1 MGFTL
6 ELEMKKQLAVFDFDK
21 TISGFLVDQ
30 EGEILAHDVI
40 FTDGQ
45 LPSDFKEMV
54 GDWEA
59 VRKYKIKTLNSRN
72 LTKDQVWDILGQ
84 LLGRT
89 RTLIDGMDKVI
100 EYLSK
105 DHDIILLSGCSN
117 ILLKCLPEKWR
128 FKKTANCPLK
138 KCLEQTAHLVD
149 IICARDKFSWTTSR
163 TKTTKKFPILEMES
177 MIFVRLPS

>member
-1 MGFTL
+1 MGILLKSWEDPTKRARAHFVTIRNFSSVLLLEFLSFTL

-30 EGEILAHDVI
+30 EGEIQAHDVI

-59 VRKYKIKTLNSRN
+59 VRKYKMKTLNSRN

-84 LLGRT
+84 LLERT

-100 EYLSK
+100 EYLYK
-105 DHDIILLSGCSN
+105 
-117 ILLKCLPEKWR
+117 
-128 FKKTANCPLK
+128 
-138 KCLEQTAHLVD
+138 
-149 IICARDKFSWTTSR
+149 
-163 TKTTKKFPILEMES
+163 
-177 MIFVRLPS
+177 VRNVK